1 MVKSPYKIK
10 RVNETYIRNFKFK
23 GVFTL
28 IKLQSYSTA
37 EATETH
43 KGSAFL

>member
-10 RVNETYIRNFKFK
+10 RVNQAYIGNFKFK

-43 KGSAFL
+43 QNSAFL